1 MCVTRARKHF
11 GDHHPTFLDKDGQEN
26 HHEMKKIQ
34 NNNMYPVRKKILEM
48 GLQAGRKMLNY
59 QSQTYFNRQVNK
71 AIQYEPAD
79 FLQKEEVK
87 KEVEQEGQYFQEDQ
101 GPSIT
106 DKLNKFID
114 KVAPQ
119 IEEALQSN
127 ELINVFQD
135 DF

>member
-1 MCVTRARKHF
+1 
-11 GDHHPTFLDKDGQEN
+11 
-26 HHEMKKIQ
+26 
-34 NNNMYPVRKKILEM
+34 MYPVRKKILEM